1 MKIAFVSN
9 SHGAGPLL
17 ETALLMLVERHDVD
31 RIVPLSSAV
40 RDVDAVIAGRQ
51 RRFPDAVT
59 WSEPGYAD
67 FVLASVL
74 EGVVETP
81 VAEVE
86 RTELLQ
92 AVVMPFDAREKAI
105 DVEGRRIAVVQPGEP
120 EPDAPIVVSDYP
132 GRHGV
137 EYRDGRILICPGQLK
152 EVVWDDEP
160 ASCALVAMAE
170 GQLYVGFLDLYGDL
184 LEEATAIEPQ

>member
-31 RIVPLSSAV
+31 RIVPVGSAV
-40 RDVDAVIAGRQ
+40 RDVESVIVGRQ
-51 RRFPDAVT
+51 RRFPDTVEWTA
-59 WSEPGYAD
+59 PGYPD
-67 FVLASVL
+67 YVLAAVL
-74 EGVVETP
+74 EGVVDTP
-81 VAEVE
+81 AAEVE
-86 RTELLQ
+86 RTQLLS
-92 AVVMPFDAREKAI
+92 AVVRPMNGREAI
-105 DVEGRRIAVVQPGEP
+105 EIEGRALSVTQPGET
-120 EPDAPIVVSDYP
+120 EADTPIVVSDYP

-137 EYRDGRILICPGQLK
+137 EWRGGRIHICPGQLK
-152 EVVWDDEP
+152 ELVWDEEP

-184 LEEATAIEPQ
+184 LEEAIAIDPR